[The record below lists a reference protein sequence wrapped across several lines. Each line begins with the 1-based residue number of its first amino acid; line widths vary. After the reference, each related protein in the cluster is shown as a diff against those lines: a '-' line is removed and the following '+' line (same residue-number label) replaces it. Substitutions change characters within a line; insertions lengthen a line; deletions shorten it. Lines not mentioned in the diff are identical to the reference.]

1 MTISLKNK
9 MYLSIGITTIVAIV
23 VWFLLIDPFIIKVK
37 SLNNDIYDSRVAL
50 EIIQKEKTQT
60 DILERDYKKIQED
73 TKKISQVFIFR
84 ERTLDFISL
93 LENIAS
99 ENQLSQEISLEELSK
114 PDEEIK
120 KLTLQL
126 NLKGDFINLIKYIN
140 KIESTDYYI
149 DINTLNFSRQ
159 DNNVSLNIIAQTYW
173 K

>member
-114 PDEEIK
+114 QDEEIK